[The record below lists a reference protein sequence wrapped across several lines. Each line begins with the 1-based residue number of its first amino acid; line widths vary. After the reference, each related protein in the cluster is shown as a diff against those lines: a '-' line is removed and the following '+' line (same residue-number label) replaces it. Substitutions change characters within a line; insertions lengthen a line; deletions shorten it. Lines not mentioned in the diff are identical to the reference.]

1 GDKLTYD
8 TNGNRLSDGTYTYTW
23 DTADQL
29 TAITKKGETIPF
41 ATYQYDDD
49 NRRVEKTVHG
59 QTTKYYYDGDSID
72 VLYETDGAGTVQ
84 RQYVYSDSN
93 VRMAM
98 KVGAKTV
105 FYHYNAHGDVV
116 ALTNEAGDM
125 VAEYSYDAWGNVLQ
139 ATETTNE
146 AKQNPFGYAGYTYD
160 KEIGMYYLMA
170 RYYEPEQGIFISVD
184 PDPGD
189 EDDPLTMNS
198 YNYANNNPVMHIDP
212 DGHWVWFVVNA
223 GFAIYDGYKSYKKT
237 KSWKKAGIAAAKGAL
252 GGGKFKLGRKALKVA
267 AKFRSGRYKQS
278 YRSAKKVQK
287 SVGGSLSRAKSGKGW
302 RLHTKVSN
310 NKTVTTRFM
319 NGGSGR
325 RKKPYYRISH
335 QDKGSVD
342 RYGNYSNNRDVTHI
356 NLKRGS
362 HRNISKIIKRWR

>member
-29 TAITKKGETIPF
+29 TAITKKGETTPF

-49 NRRVEKTVHG
+49 NRRIEKTVHG

-72 VLYETDGAGTVQ
+72 VLYETDGAGNVQ
-84 RQYVYSDSN
+84 RQYVYSDNN

-98 KVGAKTV
+98 KVGAKTI
-105 FYHYNAHGDVV
+105 FYHYNAHGDVI
-116 ALTNEAGDM
+116 ALTNEAGEM

-170 RYYEPEQGIFISVD
+170 RYYNPEQGVFISLD

-189 EDDPLTMNS
+189 EDDPITMNG
-198 YNYANNNPVMHIDP
+198 YIYTDNNPVMRIDS
-212 DGHWVWFVVNA
+212 DGHAWQYLA
-223 GFAIYDGYKSYKKT
+223 A
-237 KSWKKAGIAAAKGAL
+237 AGIGAAVGATKYYLWNKARGKKVTWKGAGKAAFRGAISGLSWTGAGRIL
-252 GGGKFKLGRKALKVA
+252 GFSSKLKLGFKVAKDRFKLGKGRAFERVGKAAISNSKRLLKNPM
-267 AKFRSGRYKQS
+267 G
-278 YRSAKKVQK
+278 
-287 SVGGSLSRAKSGKGW
+287 
-302 RLHTKVSN
+302 H
-310 NKTVTTRFM
+310 
-319 NGGSGR
+319 
-325 RKKPYYRISH
+325 
-335 QDKGSVD
+335 
-342 RYGNYSNNRDVTHI
+342 
-356 NLKRGS
+356 
-362 HRNISKIIKRWR
+362 IKRSPGKRYNNIKKIQKRQKKFDKKYTQKYQKGFSRKFKCYW